1 MAAAIEVNRAIAGDE
16 QEVFVASQWQLMWRK
31 FLKHRVAVIAGIVLL
46 FFYGIAAFAE
56 FLSMGDPAV
65 GTHRY
70 HLLQPQT
77 VHWWDD
83 GGFNPH
89 VKALEGSRDPR
100 TQRKVYAVLPDEK
113 IPVGFFVHGFEYKLL
128 GLFKTDRHIM
138 GFTDP
143 EVYEER
149 PSPYVLGSD
158 AVGRDQWSRLMI
170 ASRISLTIGL
180 VGVLLAFILGV
191 SLGALS
197 GYYGGWVDQVIQR
210 MIEVLTSI
218 PTIPLWMGLAATIP
232 RDWSVIRV
240 YLAITVILSI
250 ISWTGMARVVRGRFL
265 SLREEDFVM
274 AAQLAGAS
282 QGRIIFRHMVP
293 VFTSHII
300 AAATLAIPGMIITET
315 ALSYLGLGLRPP
327 AVSWG
332 VMLQQAQNVQTVALF
347 PWLMF
352 VAIPVI
358 IVVLSFNFFGDG
370 IRDAADPYSQ

>member
-1 MAAAIEVNRAIAGDE
+1 MATAVQGNVAAGRDE
-16 QEVFVASQWQLMWRK
+16 QELFVASQWQLMWRR
-31 FLKHRVAVIAGIVLL
+31 FLKHRVAVVSGIVLL
-46 FFYGIAAFAE
+46 FFYTTAGFAE
-56 FLSMGDPAV
+56 FLSMGDPAA

-77 VHWWDD
+77 IHWFDD

-100 TQRKVYAVLPDEK
+100 TQRKVYEVLPDEN
-113 IPVGFFVHGFEYKLL
+113 IPLGFFVRGFEYKLL
-128 GLFKTDRHIM
+128 GLFKTDRHLM
-138 GFTDP
+138 GFADP

-149 PSPYVLGSD
+149 PAPYVLGSD
-158 AVGRDQWSRLMI
+158 AVGRDQYSRLFI

-180 VGVLLAFILGV
+180 VGVMLAFVLGV

-240 YLAITVILSI
+240 YFAITVILSI

-274 AAQLAGAS
+274 AAHLAGAS

-293 VFTSHII
+293 VFASHII

-358 IVVLSFNFFGDG
+358 IVVLAFNFFGDG
-370 IRDAADPYSQ
+370 MRDAADPYSQ